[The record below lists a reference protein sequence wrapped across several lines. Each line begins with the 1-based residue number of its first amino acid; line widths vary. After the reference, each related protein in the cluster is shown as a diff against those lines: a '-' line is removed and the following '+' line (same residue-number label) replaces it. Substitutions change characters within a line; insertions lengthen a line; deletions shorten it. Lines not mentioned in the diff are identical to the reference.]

1 MVLFAGVFLFS
12 AQLIPASVFAWGIT
26 YAPPVKVVTQ
36 NLYLGADIFK
46 ALEADPEDP
55 FGVPK
60 KVQEIY
66 EDIVN
71 TDFSERAG
79 AIADQIEATMP
90 DLVGLQEVS
99 IISTQRPYGDFL
111 FGVTEPN
118 ADDVE
123 YEFLELL
130 LNELSLRGLTYI
142 VAAVVVNA
150 DVEFPMWPPVGF
162 INLPDGT
169 PLPLLPDARLTDRD
183 VILVREGIPF
193 ENVLE
198 ENYANMITYNV
209 GGFDVNFV
217 RGYCAL
223 DATVGGTTYRFVN
236 THLEVEGSSIDP
248 QVPYVQAFQAFE
260 LISILQNQA
269 QPIILVGDIN
279 SSPTDITPL
288 PLPVA
293 PYFIL
298 RPYWQFTFA
307 GYADVWPRRLLGRS
321 DPGYTCCQEA
331 DLLNEFSTL
340 SERID
345 MIFVRND
352 LGYPPFSFT
361 GPVFAWILGA
371 DPADKTLSGLWPSDH
386 AGVFSWMRIPIRY

>member
-1 MVLFAGVFLFS
+1 MVLFAAVFLVS

-46 ALEADPEDP
+46 ALEADPDDP
-55 FGVPK
+55 LGLPK
-60 KVQEIY
+60 KVREIY
-66 EDIVN
+66 LEIVN
-71 TDFSERAG
+71 TDFNERAG

-99 IISTQRPYGDFL
+99 IISTQSPSDF
-111 FGVTEPN
+111 FSNPQQQPN
-118 ADDVE
+118 ADTVE
-123 YEFLELL
+123 YEFLQLL
-130 LNELSLRGLTYI
+130 LDELASRSLEYEI
-142 VAAVVVNA
+142 AAVVFNA
-150 DVEFPMWPPVGF
+150 DVEFPMLVGF
-162 INLPDGT
+162 GSLNDSPY
-169 PLPLLPDARLTDRD
+169 PLFDDARLTDRD

-193 ENVLE
+193 GNVLE
-198 ENYANMITYNV
+198 KNYTNMITYSV

-223 DATVGGTTYRFVN
+223 DATVDGTTYRFVN

-298 RPYWQFTFA
+298 RPYWQFSFA

-361 GPVFAWILGA
+361 GPVFAWTLGA
-371 DPADKTLSGLWPSDH
+371 DPADKTETGLWPSDH